1 MKRAYKYWPK
11 NDRLSEAIHHLNT
24 DGGEGLATTASA
36 PVDPDLLP
44 RLRKAVDAA
53 RDAAALEK
61 VWKDGLAEVR
71 ATRDMAIYNTFKS
84 AVAARGRRAARRGGT
99 HRTPAR

>member
-1 MKRAYKYWPK
+1 M
-11 NDRLSEAIHHLNT
+11 
-24 DGGEGLATTASA
+24 
-36 PVDPDLLP
+36 
-44 RLRKAVDAA
+44 DAA

-84 AVAARGRRAARRGGT
+84 AVAARGAVLRGEAVPTEPRQMTARPSTSRPATRPTTASAAMTKGGIQE
-99 HRTPAR
+99 